1 MEAFPPELLAKI
13 FGFLPGKEIGRA
25 AQVCRRFYEASQVEY
40 VWRTRCAE
48 EFSIKVK
55 HVGDFSFR
63 DVYAKLLHRYRFY
76 LGLWQP
82 QVSSYGGLFQVKF
95 DVQLVAIVGRELL
108 PPRDPH
114 FTEPLRPRTL
124 FRIGLDKP
132 RDVTCVGGY
141 GGPHE
146 ASINESSRDKFS
158 FKCCDSSQHRHPSGK
173 HQELR
178 DWLHE
183 EASVSLDM
191 HQFPHSQE
199 LLLMKF
205 LILRQYDYSFQYRRV
220 RLQESPPGVPIRPG
234 IFVGTYGTHGLELV
248 QLEYLDG
255 ASKLRAVKLSG
266 DPNVPCGQ
274 TTFEVVLQ
282 YGMELSLE
290 QQASVASLDALDV
303 RPGTGGPQPFRV
315 PGDCHERFHQLPRS
329 CVARYHGLGQVAGH
343 GFTNPSFSR
352 GHWVVFSE
360 DLFGFLWLELLSLSM
375 YHRVQE
381 DLSC

>member
-82 QVSSYGGLFQVKF
+82 QVSSYGGLFQVK
-95 DVQLVAIVGRELL
+95 
-108 PPRDPH
+108 
-114 FTEPLRPRTL
+114 
-124 FRIGLDKP
+124 
-132 RDVTCVGGY
+132 
-141 GGPHE
+141 
-146 ASINESSRDKFS
+146 SSRDKFS